1 MWYFYAAMTRTSR
14 VLLCGLFISAASLLA
29 QRSEEI
35 RPIPP
40 PGVEVPER
48 VRPGLEAGLA
58 RLEETIGK
66 LGENEL
72 LPDVLIYQQ
81 AVRYAL
87 DYNEFFNEGQFAD
100 ARRLLQTGQ
109 QRADQLL
116 RGQAPW
122 TTATGLVVRGYIS
135 KIDGSPQPYGLV
147 IPDSYSP
154 SAPKRWRLDA
164 WFHGRGETL
173 NEIAFITGRE
183 SDPGQFMPRD
193 TIVIHL
199 YGRYCNANKFAGE
212 VDLFEAM
219 DDVKRQ
225 YPIDEN
231 RILMRGFSMGGASAW
246 QFGTHFAGMWAAVA
260 PGAGFS
266 ESAEFLRLNLEGPDA
281 PPWWE
286 QKLYGLY
293 DATLYAVNLSNTSTV
308 AYNGD
313 QDRQQQAADAME
325 RFLAKEGM
333 RLTRV
338 WGKDT
343 GHRYHPDSIVEIN
356 EKLDAIAERGRD
368 PYPNKIR
375 FTTYT
380 LKYNQMKWVTID
392 ALGEHWE
399 RANLDTEITGPSAVK
414 VDTKNVAAFSFNV
427 GSGGSPLDQTS
438 EVIVSIDGQ
447 AVTVPGPMTD
457 RSWNAHFRKSGDNW
471 AAVDSPIVAG
481 LHKKHDL
488 QGPVDDAFMDSFIFV
503 TPSGTPIAPG
513 IAPWVESEQNRAIA
527 EWRKQFRGDAQVR
540 KDSEITDADIANS
553 NLVLWGDPGSN
564 AILSRIVERL
574 PIQWDATAVTLKG
587 QTYPA
592 AGHVPILIFL
602 NPLNPEKYVV
612 LNSGFTFREFDY
624 LNNARQIPKLP
635 DYAIVDTTTAPGPRY
650 AGKIIT
656 AGFFNE
662 DWGL

>member
-1 MWYFYAAMTRTSR
+1 MICASR
-14 VLLCGLFISAASLLA
+14 LLLCGIVIAAAPLFA
-29 QRSEEI
+29 QSMQEI
-35 RPIPP
+35 RLIPP
-40 PGVEVPER
+40 AGVEVPER
-48 VRPGLEAGLA
+48 VRPGLEEGLA
-58 RLEETIGK
+58 RLEDTIAK
-66 LGENEL
+66 LGDNKL
-72 LPDVLIYQQ
+72 LPDVLIYHQ

-87 DYNEFFNEGQFAD
+87 QYNEFFNEGQFAD

-109 QRADQLL
+109 RRAEQLL
-116 RGQAPW
+116 QGQAPW

-147 IPDSYSP
+147 IPESYAP
-154 SAPKRWRLDA
+154 TAPKRWRLDA

-183 SDPGQFMPRD
+183 SDPGQFTPRD

-199 YGRYCNANKFAGE
+199 YGRYCNASKFAGE

-246 QFGTHFAGMWAAVA
+246 QFGTHFAGQWAAVA

-266 ESAEFLRLNLEGPDA
+266 ESAEFLRLDLEGPDA
-281 PPWWE
+281 PPSWE
-286 QKLYGLY
+286 RKLYGLY

-313 QDRQQQAADAME
+313 QDGQKQAADIME
-325 RFLAKEGM
+325 RYLAKEGM

-343 GHRYHPDSIVEIN
+343 GHRYHPDSIIEIN
-356 EKLDAIAERGRD
+356 EKIDAIAERGRD
-368 PYPNKIR
+368 PYPSKIR

-392 ALGEHWE
+392 ALDQHWE
-399 RANLDTEITGPSAVK
+399 RANLDVEVTGPSAVK
-414 VDTKNVAAFSFNV
+414 VDSKNVASFSFHV

-438 EVIVSIDGQ
+438 DVIVSIDGQ
-447 AVTVPGPMTD
+447 PVTVPGPMSD
-457 RSWNAHFRKSGDNW
+457 RSWNIHFRKTGNSW
-471 AAVDSPIVAG
+471 AAVDSPAVSG

-488 QGPVDDAFMDSFIFV
+488 QGPVDDAFMDSFIMV
-503 TPSGTPIAPG
+503 TPTGTPIAPG
-513 IAPWVESEQNRAIA
+513 TAAWVKFEQGRAIA

-540 KDSEITDADIANS
+540 KDSDITDEDIAAS

-564 AILSRIVERL
+564 RILARIIDRL
-574 PIQWDATAVTLKG
+574 PVKWDATSVTFNG
-587 QTYPA
+587 QTYSSQTHA
-592 AGHVPILIFL
+592 PILIFP
-602 NPLNPEKYVV
+602 NPLNPQKYVV
-612 LNSGFTFREFDY
+612 LNSGFTFRDFDY

-635 DYAIVDTTTAPGPRY
+635 DYAIVDITTPPGPRY
-650 AGKIIT
+650 AGRIIT
-656 AGFFNE
+656 AGFFDE

>member
-147 IPDSYSP
+147 IPESYSP

-183 SDPGQFMPRD
+183 SDPGQFTPRD

-325 RFLAKEGM
+325 RFLAEEGM

-414 VDTKNVAAFSFNV
+414 VDTRT
-427 GSGGSPLDQTS
+427 SP
-438 EVIVSIDGQ
+438 
-447 AVTVPGPMTD
+447 
-457 RSWNAHFRKSGDNW
+457 
-471 AAVDSPIVAG
+471 
-481 LHKKHDL
+481 
-488 QGPVDDAFMDSFIFV
+488 
-503 TPSGTPIAPG
+503 PSAST
-513 IAPWVESEQNRAIA
+513 W
-527 EWRKQFRGDAQVR
+527 
-540 KDSEITDADIANS
+540 
-553 NLVLWGDPGSN
+553 DPGVRRS
-564 AILSRIVERL
+564 I
-574 PIQWDATAVTLKG
+574 
-587 QTYPA
+587 
-592 AGHVPILIFL
+592 
-602 NPLNPEKYVV
+602 
-612 LNSGFTFREFDY
+612 
-624 LNNARQIPKLP
+624 KLP
-635 DYAIVDTTTAPGPRY
+635 T
-650 AGKIIT
+650 
-656 AGFFNE
+656 
-662 DWGL
+662 